1 MVRNMHTVTVEKTE
15 NAARYLP
22 MIRADEAD
30 AEFYRAAAEND
41 GGFYRIQLDAETA
54 GLAQM
59 ICGGTAFVYL
69 YIFPAYRRRGC
80 GLAAFALLEQQ
91 LRDGGAKKIV
101 TSYGSGDALAAAF
114 AARCGFHKQF
124 ESDYM
129 VYEGPGFPPEENHV
143 REYRDEDYPAA
154 HRMYAEAFH
163 RMRMETGWFPDSI
176 PEPPNE
182 RMRQYWAETAGERLV
197 WEEDGKIAGYA
208 HIDGNE
214 LGSISVDPAMQGRG
228 IGRRFAKEVIN
239 RILAECGT
247 VSLYCVVGNRKARNL
262 YDSLGFKAICRGDY
276 AEKRL

>member
-1 MVRNMHTVTVEKTE
+1 MMDIVTVGKIV
-15 NAARYLP
+15 NAAEYLP
-22 MIRADEAD
+22 EIEINEAD
-30 AEFYRAAAEND
+30 AEFFSAVSGNENSIYAIR
-41 GGFYRIQLDAETA
+41 FREKAV

-59 ICGGTAFVYL
+59 IRGEMAFAYV
-69 YIFPAYRRRGC
+69 YIFPKYRRNGY
-80 GLAAFALLEQQ
+80 GQAAFALLEQQ

-163 RMRMETGWFPDSI
+163 RMRLETGWFPDSV
-176 PEPPNE
+176 PEPPSE
-182 RMRQYWAETAGERLV
+182 RMRRYWAETAGERLV
-197 WEEDGKIAGYA
+197 WEEDGRIAGYA

-214 LGSISVDPAMQGRG
+214 LGSISVHPEMQGKG
-228 IGRRFAKEVIN
+228 IGRRFVKEVIN
-239 RILAECGT
+239 RILAECEM
-247 VSLYCVVGNRKARNL
+247 VSLYCVVGNDKARSL
-262 YDSLGFKAICRGDY
+262 YDSLGFLPVYRSDY
-276 AEKRL
+276 AVKKL

>member
-54 GLAQM
+54 
-59 ICGGTAFVYL
+59 
-69 YIFPAYRRRGC
+69 

-163 RMRMETGWFPDSI
+163 RMRLETGWFPDSV
-176 PEPPNE
+176 PEPPSE
-182 RMRQYWAETAGERLV
+182 RMRRYWAETAGERLV
-197 WEEDGKIAGYA
+197 WEEDGRIAGYA

-214 LGSISVDPAMQGRG
+214 LGSISVHPEMQGKG
-228 IGRRFAKEVIN
+228 IGRRFVKEVIN
-239 RILAECGT
+239 RILAECEM
-247 VSLYCVVGNRKARNL
+247 VSLYCVVGNDKARSL
-262 YDSLGFKAICRGDY
+262 YDSLGFLPVYRSDY
-276 AEKRL
+276 AVKKL